1 MIVSPKEVMK
11 WCGLAGF
18 LATTI
23 IGQAELIGE
32 PWRHYVTVIGVLCTA
47 ICGYLIQ
54 HRDEWDG
61 VNRRRASRSSEEKP
75 NGV

>member
-1 MIVSPKEVMK
+1 MTVKQIVK
-11 WCGLAGF
+11 WCGLVAF

-47 ICGYLIQ
+47 LCGYLLE
-54 HRDEWDG
+54 HRAEWDG
-61 VNRRRASRSSEEKP
+61 VDRRS
-75 NGV
+75 